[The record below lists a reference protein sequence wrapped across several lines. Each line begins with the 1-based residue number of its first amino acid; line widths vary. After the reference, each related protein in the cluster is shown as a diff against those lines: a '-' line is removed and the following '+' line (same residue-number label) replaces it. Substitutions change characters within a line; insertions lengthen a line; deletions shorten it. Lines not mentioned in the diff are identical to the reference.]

1 MSAIINLIRRQLAG
15 LVALVLLTGTY
26 LLVRLPEASADE
38 RRAMAQPYRFTPMS
52 LPMPG
57 GLPQQSIRRVNGA
70 YAHLAA
76 WISSVGAGVA
86 MNDLDGDG
94 LANDLCLT
102 DPRIDQ
108 VVVAP
113 APVAGIDRYSPF
125 VLDPSPLPMNPHI
138 APMGCLPGDLNA
150 DGRTD
155 LLVYFWGRTPV
166 VFLARS
172 DATGLSRGAYRPVE
186 LTPDRVPAGATY
198 TGPQWNT
205 NAATLADFDGD
216 GYVDVYLGNYFP
228 DSALLDPGQ
237 HGGVVMNQSM
247 SNGLNGGADHVLRW
261 VGGSTGAQPSVTFD
275 EVPGVLPTAVS
286 RGWTLAAG
294 ATDLD
299 GDLLP
304 ELYVANDFGPD
315 RLLHNRSRPGR
326 IAFGLVES
334 AGLPGLTPKSKR
346 LGHDSF
352 KGMGVD
358 FGDFDGD
365 GLFDLYVGNITTS
378 FGIQE
383 SNLAFVNQAED
394 LAHLRAELR
403 RGAAP
408 WEDRSAPLGLAWSG
422 WSWDVKFGD
431 FTNRGEPAIVQTSG
445 FVRGEVNR
453 WAQLQELATTNDDL
467 LADPRWWPRVEQ
479 GDDIA
484 GGQHLAFH
492 VRGRDGRYEDLSVEL
507 GLADRV
513 PSRGVATGDADG
525 DGRLDFAV
533 ARQWEEPVFY
543 RNDSPDPGSFLTL
556 RLLHEQPPAADPL
569 AGAGSPVVGAQVR
582 LSTAD
587 GRVLIDRVDG
597 GSGHSGRR
605 SNEVSLGLGDV
616 AGPVTVQLSWR
627 DRGGVPR
634 VQMLRLAPGRHTLT
648 LGSQA
653 REVSR

>member
-1 MSAIINLIRRQLAG
+1 MSAIITMFRRQIAG
-15 LVALVLLTGTY
+15 LVALVLLTGMY
-26 LLVRLPEASADE
+26 VLVRQPEANADE

-70 YAHLAA
+70 YQHLAA

-94 LANDLCLT
+94 LANDMCVT
-102 DPRIDQ
+102 DPRVDR
-108 VVVAP
+108 VVVTP
-113 APVAGIDRYSPF
+113 APTAGAGRYQPF
-125 VLDPSPLPMNPHI
+125 VLDPAPLPTNPYI

-155 LLVYFWGRTPV
+155 LLVYWWGRTPV
-166 VFLARS
+166 VFLARA
-172 DATGLSRGAYRPVE
+172 DATGLSRDAYHPVE
-186 LTPDRVPAGATY
+186 LVPGAS
-198 TGPQWNT
+198 TGGSRYDGPKWNT

-216 GYVDVYLGNYFP
+216 GQLDVYIGNYFP
-228 DSALLDPGQ
+228 DSAVLDDTV
-237 HGGVVMNQSM
+237 HGGMAMNRSM
-247 SNGLNGGADHVLRW
+247 SNGLNGGEDHVFRW
-261 VGGSTGAQPSVTFD
+261 TGATAGATPSVSFA
-275 EVPGVLPTAVS
+275 EVPDVFDTKVS
-286 RGWTLAAG
+286 RGWTLAVA
-294 ATDLD
+294 ANDLD
-299 GDLLP
+299 GDQLP

-315 RLLHNRSRPGR
+315 RLLHNRSERGR
-326 IAFGLVES
+326 IAFALVES
-334 AGLPGLTPKSKR
+334 PGLPGLTPKSKR

-358 FGDFDGD
+358 FGDIDGD
-365 GLFDLYVGNITTS
+365 GMFDLYVGNITTS

-383 SNLAFVNQAED
+383 SNFAFVNTAAD
-394 LAHLRAELR
+394 TGALRAALR
-403 RGAAP
+403 AGEAP
-408 WEDRSAPLGLAWSG
+408 WHDRSAELGLAWSG

-431 FTNRGEPAIVQTSG
+431 FTNRGEPAIVQTAG
-445 FVRGEVNR
+445 FVKGEVNR
-453 WAQLQELATTNDDL
+453 WAQLQEAATANDDL
-467 LADPRWWPRVEQ
+467 LSNPRWWPRVEQ

-492 VRGRDGRYEDLSVEL
+492 VRGADGRYEDLSHEL

-513 PSRGVATGDADG
+513 PSRGIATGDADG

-533 ARQWEEPVFY
+533 ARQWDAPVFY
-543 RNDSPDPGSFLTL
+543 RNDSPDTGSFLTL
-556 RLLHEQPPAADPL
+556 RLLHEQAPAAGPL
-569 AGAGSPVVGAQVR
+569 AGAGSPVVGAHVR
-582 LSTAD
+582 VTTPD

-605 SNEVSLGLGDV
+605 SNEVSLGLGD
-616 AGPVTVQLSWR
+616 ATGPVSVHLTWR
-627 DRGGVPR
+627 DRSG
-634 VQMLRLAPGRHTLT
+634 APHEQELSLTAGRHTLT